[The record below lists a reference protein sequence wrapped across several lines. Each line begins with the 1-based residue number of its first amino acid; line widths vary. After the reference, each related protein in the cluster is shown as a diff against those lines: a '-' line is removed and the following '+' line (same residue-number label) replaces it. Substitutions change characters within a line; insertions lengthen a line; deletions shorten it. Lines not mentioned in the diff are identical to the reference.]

1 MAQGIQLSLM
11 IGAGIPLPVS
21 EDVIEALDSVR
32 VTTSTEGPSAFQL
45 SFRVSKRSPLHTLF
59 LLTGGSS
66 IPLVR
71 VILIAN
77 VLGDTIVLMD
87 GVLTNHELGGGSG
100 SGDATL
106 TLTGEDLSRVMDYID
121 FSGLPYPAT
130 PIEGRILLILAKYAL
145 LGIIPLVVPTVF
157 IDVPNPLDYIPRQQ
171 GKDLAYI
178 RMLAEQV
185 GYVFYVDPG
194 PAPGMSTAYFG
205 PEIKVGIPQPALN
218 IDMDAETNVES
229 LTFSYDSEKATLPVI
244 LIYNSLT
251 KVPIP
256 VPIPDVTPLNPPLA
270 AVPPIPKNIQPLCDT
285 AKFGPVRGA
294 LLGLAKAAKR
304 NEVVRGSG
312 SLDVL
317 RYGRVLRARQ
327 LVGVRGAGLAYD
339 GLYYVRSVTH
349 NIERG
354 HYTQDFELSRNG
366 LISTLPKVPV

>member
-1 MAQGIQLSLM
+1 
-11 IGAGIPLPVS
+11 
-21 EDVIEALDSVR
+21 
-32 VTTSTEGPSAFQL
+32 
-45 SFRVSKRSPLHTLF
+45 
-59 LLTGGSS
+59 
-66 IPLVR
+66 
-71 VILIAN
+71 
-77 VLGDTIVLMD
+77 
-87 GVLTNHELGGGSG
+87 
-100 SGDATL
+100 
-106 TLTGEDLSRVMDYID
+106 MDYID

-130 PIEGRILLILAKYAL
+130 PIEGRILLILAKYAV
-145 LGIIPLVVPTVF
+145 LGIIPLVMPTVF

-194 PAPGMSTAYFG
+194 PVPGVSTAYFG
-205 PEIKVGIPQPALN
+205 PEIKVGVPQPALN

-229 LTFSYDSEKATLPVI
+229 LTFTYDSEKATLPVI

-256 VPIPDVTPLNPPLA
+256 IPIPDVTPLNPPLA

-294 LLGLAKAAKR
+294 LIGLAKAAKR
-304 NEVVRGSG
+304 SEVVRGSG

-354 HYTQDFELSRNG
+354 RYTQDFELSRNG
-366 LISTLPKVPV
+366 LISTLPQVPV